1 MRFRRKPVI
10 CLALALAAVVG
21 CSRDPQVRKKHFL
34 DQGVSYFEKGN
45 CDAAVVE
52 YENAIQIDSDYAA
65 AHYELSRCLEKKGD
79 WTHAFQELSRSVQLD
94 PNNFKAQ
101 LDLADLYL
109 AGRRFQDARDHAAIV
124 LGKDP
129 QNARAEVIASNA
141 DAALGDSKK
150 GLSEAQQAVQMD
162 PNRSLSYLN
171 LAFMYER
178 SSDIA
183 AAEQNFLKARSLD
196 PRSASVTIA
205 LGSFYQRQNRWGDAE
220 KELNA
225 AIAME
230 PQNPAP
236 RVALANLYLSQG
248 KRPKAEQIIQQAKTA
263 LKDSPA
269 GYRLLGDF
277 YLSQGELDKA
287 ADEFSVLYSQHPK
300 DKAIAETYA
309 QLLVQQN
316 HLDQANKLN
325 DANLR
330 NFPSDP
336 GAVILKGAI
345 LNRQQKQSDAVP
357 VLEQAIK
364 NAPDNAVGHFQLGLA
379 YAGTKNLGQ
388 AEAQWREAVRLQ
400 PTMPDAHR
408 ALASL
413 ALQKHDAKL
422 LAESGA
428 ALKSIAPGSADG
440 YIYEAQSAF
449 WQDDHAAAETDLKKA
464 IEVAPQNPAGYIQ
477 MGDLRLGQKKTEEAE
492 KYFAQALKLDPSSS
506 DALVGLVNIAIERKD
521 AAKALRLVQD
531 QIALVP
537 NSSNFYF
544 LLGQIEIHAQDQP
557 KADAAFR
564 RAVDLDKNNV
574 PAVLS
579 LGGLQVTRGSVDQ
592 AIATYQ
598 QAIQQN
604 SGDARLYAGLGGA
617 LEAHQDWQQA
627 QEAYRKALEIQPDYA
642 LAANNLAYVMLEH
655 GGDVNVAFSLAQAA
669 RKGLPHEAFSADTLG
684 WAYYKQGIYNAAIGA
699 LQEAV
704 KSSPENSTYH
714 YHLGLAYQKSNNLP
728 MAKKEFASALMLN
741 PKPSQAEEIRKI
753 VASLSP
759 GK

>member
-1 MRFRRKPVI
+1 MKIGTKLAF
-10 CLALALAAVVG
+10 CSALALALVAG
-21 CSRDPQVRKKHFL
+21 CSRDPQVRKKQFL
-34 DQGVSYFEKGN
+34 DKGVAYFEKGN
-45 CDAAVVE
+45 CDAAVIE
-52 YENAIQIDSDYAA
+52 YDNAIQIDSDYAA
-65 AHYELSRCLEKKGD
+65 AHYELSRCLAKKGD

-94 PNNFKAQ
+94 PNNLKAQ

-124 LGKDP
+124 LQNAP
-129 QNARAEVIASNA
+129 QNPRAEVIASNA
-141 DAALGDSKK
+141 DAALGHSEKA
-150 GLSEAQQAVQMD
+150 LSEAQQAVQMD

-178 SSDIA
+178 SSDVA
-183 AAEQNFLKARSLD
+183 AAEQNFVKALSLD
-196 PRSASVTIA
+196 PKSASATIA
-205 LGSFYQRQNRWGDAE
+205 LGSFYQRQRRWGDAE
-220 KELNA
+220 KEFNA

-230 PQNPAP
+230 LQDPAP

-248 KRPKAEQIIQQAKTA
+248 KKPEAEQAMQQAKAA
-263 LKDSPA
+263 LKDNPA
-269 GYRLLGDF
+269 GYRMLGDF

-287 ADEFSVLYSQHPK
+287 ADEFGALYSQHPK

-316 HLDQANKLN
+316 HLDQATKVNET
-325 DANLR
+325 NLK

-357 VLEQAIK
+357 VLEQAVK

-440 YIYEAQSAF
+440 YIYEAQAAL
-449 WQDDHAAAETDLKKA
+449 WQGNQVAAETDIKKA

-477 MGDLRLGQKKTEEAE
+477 MGDLRLGQRKIEEAE
-492 KYFAQALKLDPSSS
+492 KYFAQALKIDPSSS
-506 DALVGLVNIAIERKD
+506 DALAGLVNIAVERKD
-521 AAKALRLVQD
+521 PAKAMRLVQD

-537 NSSNFYF
+537 GSSNFYF
-544 LLGQIEIHAQDQP
+544 LLGQLQLHSQDQS
-557 KADAAFR
+557 KAEAAFR
-564 RAVDLDKNNV
+564 KSVDLDKSNV

-579 LGGLQVTRGSVDQ
+579 LGGLQVAEGSVAQ

-598 QAIQQN
+598 QAIQQTP
-604 SGDARLYAGLGGA
+604 GDARLYTGLGGS

-655 GGDVNVAFSLAQAA
+655 GGDINVAFSLARAA
-669 RKGLPHEAFSADTLG
+669 RKGLPNEAFSADTLG

-704 KSSPENSTYH
+704 KASPENSTYH

-728 MAKKEFASALMLN
+728 MAKKEFASALLLKPN
-741 PKPSQAEEIRKI
+741 PTQAEEIRKI
-753 VASLSP
+753 LASLSP
-759 GK
+759 EK